1 MITQQWMALGG
12 GHPALAKTALLLSQ
26 SANPATQIGHY
37 SAVIETE
44 SRLDMLAH
52 EASVGSTGHIVG
64 RHAGSLTV
72 IGDSGW
78 SPDRVIACGLKCPS
92 NSRRGRAGH
101 SQRRTK

>member
-52 EASVGSTGHIVG
+52 EASVGGTGVYTGWPKKVSHY
-64 RHAGSLTV
+64 REPSLNR
-72 IGDSGW
+72 IKNRQPG
-78 SPDRVIACGLKCPS
+78 
-92 NSRRGRAGH
+92 
-101 SQRRTK
+101 